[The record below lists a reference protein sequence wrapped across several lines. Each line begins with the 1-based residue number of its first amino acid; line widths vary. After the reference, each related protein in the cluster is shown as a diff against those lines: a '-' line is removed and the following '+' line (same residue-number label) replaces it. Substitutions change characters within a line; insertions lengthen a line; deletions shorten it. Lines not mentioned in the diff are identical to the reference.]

1 MHVTLAEAAEKLRAL
16 CSSGVFKFVGALLRK
31 QIESVTQWV
40 EMLVSARAPNL
51 PGTPGHMFLGQV
63 IYRFS
68 CFSCCLR
75 VDVASM
81 LTDQVEESFTGREGL
96 TKLYSTVPL
105 HDMKKID
112 VVSP

>member
-1 MHVTLAEAAEKLRAL
+1 MKRSVLKVLPSATVHVTLAEAAEKLRAL

-40 EMLVSARAPNL
+40 EMLVSARAPTL
-51 PGTPGHMFLGQV
+51 P
-63 IYRFS
+63 
-68 CFSCCLR
+68 
-75 VDVASM
+75 
-81 LTDQVEESFTGREGL
+81 DQVKESFTGRKGL

-112 VVSP
+112 VASP